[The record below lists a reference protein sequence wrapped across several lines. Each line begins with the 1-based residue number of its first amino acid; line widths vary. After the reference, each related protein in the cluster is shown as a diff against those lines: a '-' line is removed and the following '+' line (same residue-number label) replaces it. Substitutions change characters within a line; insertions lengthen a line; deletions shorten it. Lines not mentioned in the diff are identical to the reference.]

1 MYTLIVLDGPDMGAS
16 FKLEPGVTLVGRISS
31 SATPDPAGFQR
42 WELSDVTV
50 SRTHCEIAYS
60 VAGSP
65 VLTHLSQTNQTL
77 VNGKA
82 VDDKT
87 DIGRAYAALRM
98 RGNETKEGR
107 QVAEAIARLTGT

>member
-16 FKLEPGVTLVGRISS
+16 YKLEPGVTLIGRTSS
-31 SATPDPAGFQR
+31 SATMDPAGFRR

-60 VAGSP
+60 DAGSP

-82 VDDKT
+82 VDDCLLE
-87 DIGRAYAALRM
+87 DGNYIMIGRTVL
-98 RGNETKEGR
+98 GVIQGS
-107 QVAEAIARLTGT
+107 

>member
-16 FKLEPGVTLVGRISS
+16 YKLEPGVTLIGRTSS
-31 SATPDPAGFQR
+31 SAPPDPAGFQR

-60 VAGSP
+60 DAGSP

-82 VDDKT
+82 VDDCLLEDGNYIT
-87 DIGRAYAALRM
+87 IGRTVLGVIQ
-98 RGNETKEGR
+98 GN
-107 QVAEAIARLTGT
+107 

>member
-16 FKLEPGVTLVGRISS
+16 YKLEPGVTLIGRTSS
-31 SATPDPAGFQR
+31 SAPPDPAGFQR

-60 VAGSP
+60 DAGSP

-82 VDDKT
+82 VDDCLLE
-87 DIGRAYAALRM
+87 DGNYIMIGRTVL
-98 RGNETKEGR
+98 GVIQGS
-107 QVAEAIARLTGT
+107 